1 MLFSFSVVIITSSIN
16 APETIEVLNRMENL
30 THTKALII
38 DIVGSIFNNQNDFI
52 QHSNSHKDNNLLTNS
67 NNNLFVLTILTDR
80 FKAFLNYSFHDE
92 FEKLYKDVDVNGNS
106 DVGDE
111 FFSLIK
117 NIFNRGKFNRSDDEV
132 VMKIRK
138 YVRDSCNICGNS
150 IRAHISYCE
159 ETVKRA
165 QQSPSDGNIKSMCE
179 EIFREND
186 TRQTPSLVLDR
197 TRTSLAIQQNVHTIF
212 GEFFS
217 LFDFITSATMQL
229 PGYTYD
235 ANSKYDFIV
244 LDFHIVTNGMNQT
257 AFTLR
262 PLLKLEQNEINQ
274 HIFTTHPVSTDS
286 NDWFYRSTS
295 ILWTCGLQCWIIT
308 TLALILFLI
317 SMVVSIAVG
326 IAVR

>member
-1 MLFSFSVVIITSSIN
+1 MK
-16 APETIEVLNRMENL
+16 NL
-30 THTKALII
+30 THTKALLI

-52 QHSNSHKDNNLLTNS
+52 QNLNSHKDNNLPTNS

-80 FKAFLNYSFHDE
+80 FKVFLNYSFHDE
-92 FEKLYKDVDVNGNS
+92 FEKLFNDVDVNGNS

-117 NIFNRGKFNRSDDEV
+117 NIFNRGKINRSDDEV

-138 YVRDSCNICGNS
+138 YVRDSCDTCGNS

-159 ETVKRA
+159 DKVKRA
-165 QQSPSDGNIKSMCE
+165 QQSPSDGNIKSMCD
-179 EIFREND
+179 EIFREID

-197 TRTSLAIQQNVHTIF
+197 TSLAIRENVHPLF

-229 PGYTYD
+229 PGHTD

-244 LDFHIVTNGMNQT
+244 LDFQIVTHGMNQT
-257 AFTLR
+257 KFSWR
-262 PLLKLEQNEINQ
+262 PFLILHQNQINQ
-274 HIFTTHPVSTDS
+274 HIFTTHPVLPAY
-286 NDWFYRSTS
+286 NDWFYHGTS
-295 ILWTCGLQCWIIT
+295 IYWTCGLQCWIIT